1 MAAVDSPAP
10 QGARKGKRKRRRR
23 VGVRVDMTPMVDVAF
38 LLLTFFMLTTVF
50 SRPQA
55 LEINIPESEAP
66 LEIAESNLLTVRAS
80 RDGNFYWNMG
90 TEAAQATTLEGLHDV
105 LVRHVQA
112 NPRLV
117 TLVKV
122 DREADYAT
130 GVNILDEL
138 QLANVTRFSLAP
150 MLPEDHAAVQA
161 AGGPPP
167 PADVAAPGAP
177 GAPAGAPAPAPS
189 P

>member
-10 QGARKGKRKRRRR
+10 QGGQRGKRKRRRR
-23 VGVRVDMTPMVDVAF
+23 TGVRMDMTPMVDVAF

-55 LEINIPESEAP
+55 MEINIPESDTPIELAQ
-66 LEIAESNLLTVRAS
+66 SNILTVRAA
-80 RDGNFYWNMG
+80 RDGQFYWTLG
-90 TEAAQATTLEGLHDV
+90 LGETEVTTLDGLNDI
-105 LVRHVQA
+105 LVRYNEA
-112 NPRLV
+112 NDKLV

-122 DREADYAT
+122 DREGDYAAA
-130 GVNILDEL
+130 VNLLDEL

-150 MLPEDHAAVQA
+150 MLPEDHAAIEA

-167 PADVAAPGAP
+167 PAPEADDTP
-177 GAPAGAPAPAPS
+177 PS
-189 P
+189 GS

>member
-10 QGARKGKRKRRRR
+10 QGAQKGKRKRRRR
-23 VGVRVDMTPMVDVAF
+23 VGVRIDMTPMVDVAF

-55 LEINIPESEAP
+55 LEINIPESDNPVELAQ
-66 LEIAESNLLTVRAS
+66 SNLLIVRAAE
-80 RDGNFYWNMG
+80 DGRFYWTLG
-90 TEAAQATTLEGLHDV
+90 LGETEVTDLAGLNDI
-105 LVRHVQA
+105 LVRYNEA

-122 DREADYAT
+122 DRESDYAT
-130 GVNILDEL
+130 AVNILDEL

-150 MLPEDHAAVQA
+150 MLPEDYAAIES
-161 AGGPPP
+161 AGGPPAP
-167 PADVAAPGAP
+167 SAQGGAA
-177 GAPAGAPAPAPS
+177 APAGS
-189 P
+189 